1 VDDAKVSAL
10 AQHSGTQ
17 SAERLTMKVEVTGA
31 AAKIDAIFRFDKDV
45 WAGIQKGVKDAA
57 KEVVTDAQRRV
68 PSFGVSGTSGS
79 GGWGSWIA
87 KKDGRD
93 LSFDQGKIRKNIKPR
108 FKSQMKSG
116 VRVVKG
122 QAVNMSPAGAIYML
136 AGSQN
141 RSGHRFNTVIK
152 RQHGSGPWARVMT
165 PAYYAKGPEAA
176 KEIGRLIEQAVNNV
190 NRA

>member
-1 VDDAKVSAL
+1 VDYAKVSAL

-17 SAERLTMKVEVTGA
+17 RPKELIVKVKVEGA
-31 AAKIDAIFRFDKDV
+31 AAKIDALFKFDKDV
-45 WAGIQKGVKDAA
+45 WKGIQKGVKDAA
-57 KEVVTDAQRRV
+57 NEVVTDAQRRI
-68 PSFGVSGTSGS
+68 PSYGVSGTSGT
-79 GGWGSWIA
+79 GGWGGWIA

-141 RSGHRFNTVIK
+141 RSRHRFNTVIN
-152 RQHGSGPWARVMT
+152 RQHSSGPWPRAMT

-176 KEIGRLIEQAVNNV
+176 KEIGRIIEQAVNDI